1 MSLDAETL
9 IENQHGRT
17 AEEMLCSLLQKT
29 VLSAARMFAS
39 YQEIFQVFLKNLE
52 EAAAKVYFASVLKN
66 IASALVMSLSATA
79 PPLAAGLQLAVEA
92 IVYIA
97 TYSYTN
103 TQKRKQAKFQIKLN
117 YHKACKSPLQC
128 QWTFITLL
136 RGPVYLQYLG
146 IGA

>member
-1 MSLDAETL
+1 MPSDAETL

-17 AEEMLCSLLQKT
+17 AEEVLCSLLQKT

-39 YQEIFQVFLKNLE
+39 NQEIFQVFLKNLE
-52 EAAAKVYFASVLKN
+52 EAAAKAYSTSVLKN
-66 IASALVMSLSATA
+66 ILAMSLSVAT
-79 PPLAAGLQLAVEA
+79 PLLAAGLQLAVEA

-103 TQKRKQAKFQIKLN
+103 TQKRKQAEFQIKLN
-117 YHKACKSPLQC
+117 YQKACKSPLQC